1 VPETAKTPAKFLVAC
16 DGDQSTRRLH
26 MFENKE
32 LEKLTTAVQ
41 ELVAV
46 NKALLRKIEAQDVK
60 LVALANFVSK
70 NSGDMPC
77 IG

>member
-1 VPETAKTPAKFLVAC
+1 MSFL
-16 DGDQSTRRLH
+16 
-26 MFENKE
+26 NKHDDD
-32 LEKLTTAVQ
+32 LQKLTTAVQ

-46 NKALLRKIEAQDVK
+46 NKALLKKIEQQQVK
-60 LVALANFVSK
+60 LVALADFVSK

>member
-1 VPETAKTPAKFLVAC
+1 
-16 DGDQSTRRLH
+16 
-26 MFENKE
+26 MFNNEQ

-46 NKALLRKIEAQDVK
+46 NKALLKKLEAQDVK

-70 NSGDMPC
+70 NSGDVAC

>member
-1 VPETAKTPAKFLVAC
+1 
-16 DGDQSTRRLH
+16 

-32 LEKLTTAVQ
+32 LATLTQAVQ

-46 NKALLRKIEAQDVK
+46 NKALLKKLEAQDVK

-70 NSGDMPC
+70 NSGDVPC

>member
-1 VPETAKTPAKFLVAC
+1 MGVF
-16 DGDQSTRRLH
+16 
-26 MFENKE
+26 MFGENKE
-32 LEKLTTAVQ
+32 IEKLTTAVQ

-46 NKALLRKIEAQDVK
+46 NKALLRKIEAQDTK

-70 NSGDMPC
+70 NSGDIAC